1 MVVNCE
7 SISVSR
13 IDCLSGIRLV
23 QLGDFPGSAKSSYA
37 RFILTSPETEAEYP
51 GSPAQISI
59 GTMNGTAS
67 TRSLIRLVHSDG
79 SITIS
84 SGSSITFNQRGSEI
98 NLPNK
103 AGTIALTTDI
113 KQLYML
119 TLYWDSKKPQTI
131 PDITAN
137 MYVSHLTSR
146 IQLGLN
152 TFDSTELSQ
161 VINILSAAYFSEEN
175 PNLKIVT
182 NGYSIY
188 NNNINICRYI
198 YYNTSRNTL
207 VANLAQGLS
216 NTTIGLGDITSFSTL
231 SIYVTQLG

>member
-119 TLYWDSKKPQTI
+119 TLYWDSKEMRAYPN
-131 PDITAN
+131 ITAN
-137 MYVSHLTSR
+137 MYVWHLNSGLH
-146 IQLGLN
+146 LGIN
-152 TFDSTELSQ
+152 TFEGAELSQ
-161 VINILSAAYFSEEN
+161 AVADILTGDYFSSMG
-175 PNLKIVT
+175 PNYKVVA
-182 NGYSIY
+182 NGYSSDSGTNRITVCNY
-188 NNNINICRYI
+188 INYD
-198 YYNTSRNTL
+198 S
-207 VANLAQGLS
+207 S
-216 NTTIGLGDITSFSTL
+216 
-231 SIYVTQLG
+231 